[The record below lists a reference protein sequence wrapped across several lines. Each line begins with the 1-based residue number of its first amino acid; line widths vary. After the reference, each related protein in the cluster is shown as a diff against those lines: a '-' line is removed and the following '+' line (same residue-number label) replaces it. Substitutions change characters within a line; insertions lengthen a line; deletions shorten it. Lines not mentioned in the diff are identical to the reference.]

1 MFHLFAYGFDGLC
14 HACACDA
21 VADAELAHRV
31 PSEFPDF
38 LCRTPDAAQRSGA
51 RAKFCFVIVDAHG
64 DDVIGRPAQAAR
76 TWRPRARLDDQFD
89 RLVAAIGRGI
99 VEIANGA
106 RVRSI
111 ERT

>member
-1 MFHLFAYGFDGLC
+1 MVDGFHGLRSGPIG
-14 HACACDA
+14 DA

-31 PSEFPDF
+31 ADEFPD
-38 LCRTPDAAQRSGA
+38 LLRGTPYAAERFGA
-51 RAKFCFVIVDAHG
+51 LAQVGFVVADAHG
-64 DDVIGRPAQAAR
+64 DDVIGRSAQAAR
-76 TWRPRARLDDQFD
+76 PRRPRARLDDQFD

-111 ERT
+111 KRT